1 MTVPGDLL
9 VPDADDSPNTYPLHP
24 VRRGGHTEGP
34 DPTMSLNNVVLHF
47 RLFEK
52 NAGASPMILCF
63 ILT

>member
-1 MTVPGDLL
+1 MIALY
-9 VPDADDSPNTYPLHP
+9 TYPLHP

-34 DPTMSLNNVVLHF
+34 DPTMSLNSVVLHF

-52 NAGASPMILCF
+52 NAGASPRILCS